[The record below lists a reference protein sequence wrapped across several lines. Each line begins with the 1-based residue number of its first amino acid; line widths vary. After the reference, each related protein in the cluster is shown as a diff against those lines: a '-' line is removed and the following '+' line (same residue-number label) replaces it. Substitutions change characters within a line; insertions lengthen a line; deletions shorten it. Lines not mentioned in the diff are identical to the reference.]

1 MTKVNEKLSQNLEEK
16 WKGRGGEYRTK
27 YQHSL
32 SRDVGVT
39 DKRGA

>member
-16 WKGRGGEYRTK
+16 WKGPGGEYMTK

-32 SRDVGVT
+32 SSHVPLT
-39 DKRGA
+39 NKTTA